1 MTVSNETLNRPGYCE
16 RIESFGQ
23 AELLRM
29 GLDGTGLAPNA
40 TETALGITAGDIA
53 AQMLELATKGF
64 VTFRK
69 GFTCST
75 NDAVA
80 LEMVARGMTAAAG
93 SWRRL
98 DTIAV
103 SGDDA
108 GIARISRSYG
118 VLGAATPVL
127 DEFPSIVLMTAGLP
141 ADVDIQR
148 TVAAA
153 TEAQTFATAAG
164 SGTGTVTYTG
174 QSGDVTTG
182 FFEVRVYPKQALTLV

>member
-1 MTVSNETLNRPGYCE
+1 MTLSNETLNRPGYCE
-16 RIESFGQ
+16 RIENFGLD
-23 AELLRM
+23 ELLRI
-29 GLDGTGLAPNA
+29 GSDGSGLAPTA
-40 TETALGITAGDIA
+40 AETLLGITAGDIA
-53 AQMLELATKGF
+53 KQALEHALRGY

-69 GFTCST
+69 GFTAST

-80 LEMVARGMTAAAG
+80 LELVARGVTAGAG
-93 SWRRL
+93 SWRRI
-98 DTIAV
+98 DIVSV

-108 GIARISRSYG
+108 GIARIARSYG

-153 TEAQTFATAAG
+153 TEPQTFAMAAG
-164 SGTGTVTYTG
+164 AGTLTVTYTG
-174 QSGDVTTG
+174 QTSDVTNG
-182 FFEVRVYPKQALTLV
+182 FFEVRVYPKTALTLA